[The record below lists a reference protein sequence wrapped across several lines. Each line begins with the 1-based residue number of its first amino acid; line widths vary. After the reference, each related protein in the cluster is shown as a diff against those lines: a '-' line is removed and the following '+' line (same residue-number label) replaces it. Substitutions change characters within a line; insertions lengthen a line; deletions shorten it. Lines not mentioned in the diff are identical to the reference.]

1 VRTRNVPR
9 RLASIPVAVETVQR
23 LYEAFEEGGIEAA
36 LEFIDPEFEAVIPPE
51 LSPEPDVYRGHEGV
65 RRWFAGF
72 EGMEH
77 VRLEPKEFIED
88 GERVLVTGALR
99 VRGAG
104 SGIEVEQ
111 HAVPAWT
118 LRGDKAVRVEVFPDL
133 ESARRAAR

>member
-1 VRTRNVPR
+1 MT
-9 RLASIPVAVETVQR
+9 VEIVQR
-23 LYEAFEEGGIEAA
+23 MYAALSEGGIDAA

-72 EGMEH
+72 EGMDL
-77 VRLEPKEFIED
+77 RLEPEGFIED

-118 LRGDKAVRVEVFPDL
+118 LRDGKVVRVEVFPDL